1 MTEAFPGHYIAG
13 DYQEQKTPETE
24 PETEYPA
31 DSESQVDDL
40 TVVDPESL
48 REDGGVVSGRMGNLA
63 LEASGVASP
72 ESDRSEAASQ
82 DSSDPPRTLS
92 PAEELRARLAGFQA
106 GENNAAPV
114 TGNPED
120 PDKARADLLAAL
132 RGGGKESPDA
142 SSQPSEK
149 AVKTG
154 ESDDQPEAN
163 TQGDEQQPEMNSEQL
178 RELID
183 NCLQAAQS
191 AREGLEKAMQS
202 IDTAGSVSLDG
213 FQAGLSFA
221 GGNLNQVGNTAQVLE
236 KIAPQNKIDL
246 LGNSVNDV
254 RLKIR
259 LLDADANV
267 QSGANVDRG
276 YLSRLLERVD
286 EMVRFATELRD
297 RQDQDRREQAE
308 EGDDSSLD

>member
-13 DYQEQKTPETE
+13 DYQEQKTPKTE
-24 PETEYPA
+24 HPA
-31 DSESQVDDL
+31 DGESQADGLPAVN
-40 TVVDPESL
+40 PEAL
-48 REDGGVVSGRMGNLA
+48 REDGDVVSGCMGNLA
-63 LEASGVASP
+63 LEASGVAAP
-72 ESDRSEAASQ
+72 DNDRSEAAVQ

-92 PAEELRARLAGFQA
+92 PAEALRARLAQA
-106 GENNAAPV
+106 GKKE
-114 TGNPED
+114 TTTSPED
-120 PDKARADLLAAL
+120 PEEARAYLLAAL

-142 SSQPSEK
+142 SSQPPEK

-154 ESDDQPEAN
+154 ESNNQPEAN
-163 TQGDEQQPEMNSEQL
+163 TQGDEQQPEMNSERL

-191 AREGLEKAMQS
+191 AREGLNKAMQS
-202 IDTAGSVSLDG
+202 IDMAGNMSLDG

-221 GGNLNQVGNTAQVLE
+221 DGNLNQVGNAAQVLE

-246 LGNSVNDV
+246 LGNSVNEV
-254 RLKIR
+254 QLRIR
-259 LLDADANV
+259 SLDADV
-267 QSGANVDRG
+267 RSGVNVDRG

-286 EMVRFATELRD
+286 EMVRFVAELRD
-297 RQDQDRREQAE
+297 RQDQDRRKQAE

>member
-1 MTEAFPGHYIAG
+1 MAEMFPGHYIAG

-24 PETEYPA
+24 HLADGESTADGLLAPA
-31 DSESQVDDL
+31 SEV
-40 TVVDPESL
+40 L
-48 REDGGVVSGRMGNLA
+48 REDGGIISGRVGGLA
-63 LEASGVASP
+63 LEVSGVASP
-72 ESDRSEAASQ
+72 ESNRSEAASQ
-82 DSSDPPRTLS
+82 DSSDPLRTLS
-92 PAEELRARLAGFQA
+92 PAEELRAKLAGFQA

-132 RGGGKESPDA
+132 RGGGKESPGA
-142 SSQPSEK
+142 SSQPPEK
-149 AVKTG
+149 AVKTD
-154 ESDDQPEAN
+154 ESNDRPEVS

-202 IDTAGSVSLDG
+202 IDMAGNMSLDG

-221 GGNLNQVGNTAQVLE
+221 DGNLNQVGNAAQVLE
-236 KIAPQNKIDL
+236 KIAPQNKIGL
-246 LGNSVNDV
+246 LGNSVNEV
-254 RLKIR
+254 QLRIR
-259 LLDADANV
+259 SLD
-267 QSGANVDRG
+267 ANVDRG
-276 YLSRLLERVD
+276 YLSGLLERVD
-286 EMVRFATELRD
+286 EMVRFVAELKD

>member
-1 MTEAFPGHYIAG
+1 MTETFPGYYLAG

-24 PETEYPA
+24 HPA
-31 DSESQVDDL
+31 DSESQADDL

-63 LEASGVASP
+63 LETSGVAAS

-92 PAEELRARLAGFQA
+92 PAEELRARLAGFQPDK
-106 GENNAAPV
+106 NNAAPEADSS
-114 TGNPED
+114 GGQ
-120 PDKARADLLAAL
+120 DKARADLLAAL

-142 SSQPSEK
+142 SSQASEK

-163 TQGDEQQPEMNSEQL
+163 TQGNEQQSEMNSEQL

-191 AREGLEKAMQS
+191 AREIG
-202 IDTAGSVSLDG
+202 
-213 FQAGLSFA
+213 
-221 GGNLNQVGNTAQVLE
+221 
-236 KIAPQNKIDL
+236 
-246 LGNSVNDV
+246 
-254 RLKIR
+254 
-259 LLDADANV
+259 
-267 QSGANVDRG
+267 
-276 YLSRLLERVD
+276 
-286 EMVRFATELRD
+286 
-297 RQDQDRREQAE
+297 
-308 EGDDSSLD
+308 

>member
-1 MTEAFPGHYIAG
+1 MTEMFPGRYPAG
-13 DYQEQKTPETE
+13 DYQEQKTPDPE

-40 TVVDPESL
+40 TVVDPEFL

-63 LEASGVASP
+63 LEVSGVASP
-72 ESDRSEAASQ
+72 EGDTSQ
-82 DSSDPPRTLS
+82 DSSDPPKTLS
-92 PAEELRARLAGFQA
+92 PAEALRARLARA
-106 GENNAAPV
+106 GKKEATASPE
-114 TGNPED
+114 NPE
-120 PDKARADLLAAL
+120 KVRADLLAAL

-142 SSQPSEK
+142 SSQPPEK

-154 ESDDQPEAN
+154 ESDDQPEVN
-163 TQGDEQQPEMNSEQL
+163 TQGDEQQPEMNSEKL
-178 RELID
+178 RELIG

-221 GGNLNQVGNTAQVLE
+221 DGNLNQVGNTAQVLE

-254 RLKIR
+254 RLRIR
-259 LLDADANV
+259 SLDANARP
-267 QSGANVDRG
+267 GANVDRG

-286 EMVRFATELRD
+286 EMVRFVAELRE
-297 RQDQDRREQAE
+297 RQDQGRREQAK
-308 EGDDSSLD
+308 EGDNSSID

>member
-1 MTEAFPGHYIAG
+1 MG
-13 DYQEQKTPETE
+13 
-24 PETEYPA
+24 
-31 DSESQVDDL
+31 
-40 TVVDPESL
+40 SL
-48 REDGGVVSGRMGNLA
+48 V
-63 LEASGVASP
+63 LEASGVVSP
-72 ESDRSEAASQ
+72 EGDTSQ
-82 DSSDPPRTLS
+82 DSSGPPKTLS
-92 PAEELRARLAGFQA
+92 PAEALRARLAGFQA

-120 PDKARADLLAAL
+120 PEKARADLLAAL

-142 SSQPSEK
+142 SSQPPEK

-154 ESDDQPEAN
+154 ESDDRPEVN

-191 AREGLEKAMQS
+191 AREGLNKAMQS
-202 IDTAGSVSLDG
+202 IDMAGNMSLDG

-221 GGNLNQVGNTAQVLE
+221 DGNLNQVGNTAQVLE
-236 KIAPQNKIDL
+236 GATSQKEIAL
-246 LGNSVNDV
+246 LGNSVKEV
-254 RLKIR
+254 QLRIG
-259 LLDADANV
+259 LLAANV
-267 QSGANVDRG
+267 RSGANVDRG

-286 EMVRFATELRD
+286 EMVRFVAELRD
-297 RQDQDRREQAE
+297 RQGQDRRKQAE